1 MTYRVFYEVQ
11 RRKLAMLLINKYTKL
26 SSHMAS
32 MSINDKSFVKQIIL
46 SGLSNAKLLLYGANV
61 VHFQMTTTLL
71 AALSPGAIT
80 NFL

>member
-11 RRKLAMLLINKYTKL
+11 RRKLAMSLINKYTKL

-32 MSINDKSFVKQIIL
+32 MSINDRPFVKQIIL
-46 SGLSNAKLLLYGANV
+46 FGLSNAKLLLYGVND
-61 VHFQMTTTLL
+61 VHFQKTTTLL

-80 NFL
+80 TFL